1 MASNRQR
8 IKVTASDQHPVPK
21 PRTSH
26 SGPSHTSH
34 QPRSDQN
41 VTFRNHLKPNILI
54 PYKENQDNL
63 NTTITHQS
71 KLKRGKSI
79 FPVDL
84 TKLRQP
90 SLLTQQEK
98 ILCEKLRQILNSAHD
113 SNSQGNVSDNSTGC
127 QRSLDN
133 PIRSSSNNPVSP
145 KREVGAQI
153 NERGRIHKELKSFG
167 KQLLKNYDTNE
178 NHKQNNF
185 KPIPIQKRTTEP
197 NQIPPHPPHEKEK
210 LKSEEKLL
218 RGQYY
223 KLLNI
228 NEE

>member
-34 QPRSDQN
+34 QPRSDPN

-98 ILCEKLRQILNSAHD
+98 ILCEKLRQILNS
-113 SNSQGNVSDNSTGC
+113 
-127 QRSLDN
+127 SLDN